1 MERERESRVCRELIE
16 DDHLM
21 IRGRKVSRGS
31 MDREIIDGE
40 ERIVHGREWC
50 RICVVC
56 IQFESQCGRGG
67 ESVPPSQNVCKFIE
81 HAEISPGRRLRWP

>member
-1 MERERESRVCRELIE
+1 
-16 DDHLM
+16 M

-50 RICVVC
+50 RICVANSLNLLRSV
-56 IQFESQCGRGG
+56 QEGDCGGLDELARWNLLQVSSL
-67 ESVPPSQNVCKFIE
+67 SV
-81 HAEISPGRRLRWP
+81 